1 MPEETPAKPTKTKG
15 KSRPS
20 FSAPVH
26 AAEPRASAWVDVASS
41 TDVIASP
48 DPELVAEILET
59 GPVAEHTPATPHH
72 AAHEQP
78 HQHPHTAAAEI
89 PAESK
94 SEAKAEVEVAAPTSS
109 RRLRL
114 LPKPRAA
121 YRPQPHAHAEPQTP
135 VRIPDPTPV
144 SHADA
149 RPASVSGAMVTG
161 VGIALGLAVIGT
173 YVAFEMLAMPLRLAS
188 GLFGSRK
195 SASRTER

>member
-1 MPEETPAKPTKTKG
+1 MPDETTPKSTKTKG

-26 AAEPRASAWVDVASS
+26 AAEPRASAWVDVPSS
-41 TDVIASP
+41 IDIVATP
-48 DPELVAEILET
+48 DPELVAGILEPE
-59 GPVAEHTPATPHH
+59 PVAEPTPA
-72 AAHEQP
+72 ASV
-78 HQHPHTAAAEI
+78 EI
-89 PAESK
+89 LAD
-94 SEAKAEVEVAAPTSS
+94 AKGEVKAEVAAPASS

-121 YRPQPHAHAEPQTP
+121 YRPQTHAHAEPQP
-135 VRIPDPTPV
+135 LVAIPDSIPV
-144 SHADA
+144 HHAA
-149 RPASVSGAMVTG
+149 TRPASVSGAVVTG

-173 YVAFEMLAMPLRLAS
+173 YVAFEMFAMPLRLVS

>member
-1 MPEETPAKPTKTKG
+1 MPEETNPKSTKTKG

-26 AAEPRASAWVDVASS
+26 AAEPRASAWVDVPSS

-48 DPELVAEILET
+48 DPELVAEILQPE
-59 GPVAEHTPATPHH
+59 PVAEHHSATAHH
-72 AAHEQP
+72 ATHEHTHAASVEAPAQP
-78 HQHPHTAAAEI
+78 RI
-89 PAESK
+89 D
-94 SEAKAEVEVAAPTSS
+94 AKTEVAAPTSS

-121 YRPQPHAHAEPQTP
+121 YRPQPHVHAEPQSP
-135 VRIPDPTPV
+135 VRIPDPIPV
-144 SHADA
+144 HHVEA
-149 RPASVSGAMVTG
+149 RPASASGAVVTG